1 MGTINDIGPQK
12 RRTTLNKFVLASLIG
27 TAVMLA
33 QTSTPS
39 APPANS
45 APQTQSKT
53 SNAPAA
59 TAKHHKKSKKKA
71 GTAVNSTTTVNP
83 APVK

>member
-1 MGTINDIGPQK
+1 VK
-12 RRTTLNKFVLASLIG
+12 KFVLASLIG

-33 QTSTPS
+33 QSPTPS

-71 GTAVNSTTTVNP
+71 GTVVDTTTTAKP
-83 APVK
+83 APAK

>member
-1 MGTINDIGPQK
+1 VK
-12 RRTTLNKFVLASLIG
+12 KFVLASLIG

-53 SNAPAA
+53 SNGPAT
-59 TAKHHKKSKKKA
+59 TAKHQKKSKKKA
-71 GTAVNSTTTVNP
+71 GAAVNTTTAKP
-83 APVK
+83 APAK

>member
-1 MGTINDIGPQK
+1 M
-12 RRTTLNKFVLASLIG
+12 NKFVLASLLG

-53 SNAPAA
+53 SDGTAA

-71 GTAVNSTTTVNP
+71 AAAVNTTTVKP